1 MHFSTI
7 ISVYSND
14 RFDWFKQAICSIVNQ
29 TIPPQQIIIVKDG
42 PVSKEINNY
51 IMIIINSCNE
61 IEFNI
66 YETKTNLGR
75 GNTLT
80 PALILSK

>member
-1 MHFSTI
+1 MLNMHLSTI
-7 ISVYSND
+7 ISVCSND
-14 RFDWFKQAICSIVNQ
+14 RFDWFKKEICIIVNQ
-29 TIPPQQIIIVKDG
+29 TIPPQQIIIVKYG

-51 IMIIINSCNE
+51 IMIIINSCNK

-75 GNTLT
+75 N
-80 PALILSK
+80 INS